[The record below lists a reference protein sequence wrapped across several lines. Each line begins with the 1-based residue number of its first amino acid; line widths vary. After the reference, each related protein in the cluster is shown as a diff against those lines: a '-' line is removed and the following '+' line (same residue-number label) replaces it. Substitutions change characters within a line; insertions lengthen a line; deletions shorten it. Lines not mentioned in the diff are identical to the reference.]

1 MAQSIDMVRVKD
13 LTVLGDPK
21 LANYGQMRD
30 YCENFS
36 YEFRGGH
43 VYGIIG
49 ECGSGGWV
57 LSYFFTGRE
66 KAQSGTLYLNNVL
79 AADSSVLA
87 EYGCYVGESTI
98 SRKLFGGMTVRQQI
112 EKGLK
117 QTNKFTL
124 NELVEW
130 FELSSSRL
138 DRNIEHISNER
149 WNASI
154 AIGLAHG
161 KTLFCFP
168 WLNTAWIHSLKSRI
182 TASVKILKDQGAITI
197 IPTAKTEA
205 LNNIADYSVDIFLE
219 EEKLS

>member
-1 MAQSIDMVRVKD
+1 MVQPIDTVRVKD
-13 LTVLGDPK
+13 LTVLGDPR

-30 YCENFS
+30 CCEKFS
-36 YEFRGGH
+36 YEFRSGH

-57 LSYFFTGRE
+57 LSYYLTGRE
-66 KAQSGTLYLNNVL
+66 KEQGGTLFLNNVL

-87 EYGCYVGESTI
+87 GYGCYVGEGVS
-98 SRKLFGGMTVRQQI
+98 SRNLFGGRTVRQQI
-112 EKGLK
+112 EEGLK
-117 QTNKFTL
+117 QNNAFTL

-138 DRNIEHISNER
+138 DRKLEHISNER

-161 KTLFCFP
+161 KTIFCFP
-168 WLNTAWIHSLKSRI
+168 WLNTAWIHSLRSRI
-182 TASVKILKDQGAITI
+182 AASVRISKDQGAIII
-197 IPTAKTEA
+197 IPTAKREA
-205 LNNIADYSVDIFLE
+205 LNQLADYCVDIYLE
-219 EEKLS
+219 EEKLN